1 MKSISFTSLVFF
13 TLISC
18 VNNGNKNTYKQKSVG
33 NINSLQVLITDELW
47 NNKVGE
53 KIRNYFATPTEG
65 LPQEEPLFSI
75 NQMDPSTFSGFIKSN
90 RLFLHVTIGEEDNYT
105 LVTDPYARPQTGV
118 IITAQTEES
127 LLKLIVEHQKEIIN
141 AYNNSEIKERQRRT
155 AISLKVIDSLKE
167 YFGLTINIPSAYRTA
182 HKGKDFFWLRK
193 DLKKTGSTNIFI
205 YETALNKITSDSLA
219 LGQILTV
226 IRDSIGGS
234 LLPVEDNGKFGTD
247 YSYSPN
253 FYVTELD
260 GNFAYKTKGIWD
272 IENEFMAGPFVNY
285 AVRDTIN
292 KRYLIIEG
300 FTFAPAERKRNL
312 QFELE
317 SIIQS
322 VRISR

>member
-1 MKSISFTSLVFF
+1 
-13 TLISC
+13 
-18 VNNGNKNTYKQKSVG
+18 
-33 NINSLQVLITDELW
+33 
-47 NNKVGE
+47 
-53 KIRNYFATPTEG
+53 
-65 LPQEEPLFSI
+65 
-75 NQMDPSTFSGFIKSN
+75 MDPSTFSGFIKSN

-105 LVTDPYARPQTGV
+105 LVTDPYARPQKGA
-118 IITAQTEES
+118 IITAKTEET
-127 LLKLIVEHQKEIIN
+127 LLKLIVENQKEIIN

-205 YETALNKITSDSLA
+205 YETAINKITSDSLA

-253 FYVTELD
+253 FYITELD
-260 GNFAYKTKGIWD
+260 GNFAYKTKGMWD

-322 VRISR
+322 VRISK